1 MKKSMKK
8 LLSLVMVIAAFAA
21 LTVPA
26 LAADA
31 VVSRQGTN
39 GLVIET
45 TGSGYTDTDLFGN
58 FKNVMP
64 GDELTEN
71 ITIKNNVSGFDYV
84 KLYIRAEAHDEEG
97 NPLTYSE
104 PFENE
109 DGHDQANIEGMRD
122 ETVVTM
128 ADFLS
133 KLTMEVYLVNADGTK
148 QSIFSASPDE
158 TAQLTDNVLLGT
170 FAKGKSAKLEAVL
183 TVPAELGNEYAYRV
197 GEVDWVFTVNGFSD
211 DLMIVR
217 KVWSDASSNVHDN
230 DVVKA
235 NLICDG
241 KVVCTKEL
249 TKEHGWTET
258 FSKLRDGGIDDLNIE
273 NHTWKIEEAEVPYDY
288 TVSYSTDGNVTII
301 TNTRN
306 HHVYPDYDTDITVN
320 KKWSNDAGYKR
331 PKYAL
336 ATLYSGDKAIET
348 VRLDASNGW
357 SYSWK
362 KLPAGGNW
370 HVLESSVPAG
380 YTPVYS
386 ATGDVVTIT
395 NTARLIQ
402 TGQLNWPVPVL
413 AGLGFALGAAGAILV
428 ILGGIVLLKK
438 RKNA

>member
-8 LLSLVMVIAAFAA
+8 LLSLVMVIAALAA

-31 VVSRQGTN
+31 MVSRQGTN

-71 ITIKNNVSGFDYV
+71 ITIQNNVSGFDYV

-109 DGHDQANIEGMRD
+109 DGHDQANIDGERD

-170 FAKGKSAKLEAVL
+170 FAKGKSAKL
-183 TVPAELGNEYAYRV
+183 GNEYAYRV
-197 GEVDWVFTVNGFSD
+197 GEVDWVFTVEGFNNE
-211 DLMIVR
+211 
-217 KVWSDASSNVHDN
+217 KP
-230 DVVKA
+230 
-235 NLICDG
+235 LI
-241 KVVCTKEL
+241 
-249 TKEHGWTET
+249 
-258 FSKLRDGGIDDLNIE
+258 
-273 NHTWKIEEAEVPYDY
+273 P
-288 TVSYSTDGNVTII
+288 
-301 TNTRN
+301 
-306 HHVYPDYDTDITVN
+306 
-320 KKWSNDAGYKR
+320 
-331 PKYAL
+331 
-336 ATLYSGDKAIET
+336 
-348 VRLDASNGW
+348 
-357 SYSWK
+357 
-362 KLPAGGNW
+362 
-370 HVLESSVPAG
+370 
-380 YTPVYS
+380 
-386 ATGDVVTIT
+386 
-395 NTARLIQ
+395 
-402 TGQLNWPVPVL
+402 TGQLNWPVAVF
-413 AGLGFALGAAGAILV
+413 GALG
-428 ILGGIVLLKK
+428 VLLIAGGVVVLTKK
-438 RKNA
+438 KKHDEA

>member
-8 LLSLVMVIAAFAA
+8 LLSLVMVIAALAA

-84 KLYIRAEAHDEEG
+84 KLFIRAEAHDEEG
-97 NPLTYSE
+97 NSVTYSE

-109 DGHDQANIEGMRD
+109 DGHDQADIDGVRD

-148 QSIFSASPDE
+148 QSIFSASPDQ

-183 TVPAELGNEYAYRV
+183 TVPAGLGNEYAYRV
-197 GEVDWVFTVNGFSD
+197 GKWTGCSRSRASTTKSPLSPPVSSTGPSPCSARWV
-211 DLMIVR
+211 
-217 KVWSDASSNVHDN
+217 
-230 DVVKA
+230 
-235 NLICDG
+235 C
-241 KVVCTKEL
+241 C
-249 TKEHGWTET
+249 
-258 FSKLRDGGIDDLNIE
+258 
-273 NHTWKIEEAEVPYDY
+273 
-288 TVSYSTDGNVTII
+288 
-301 TNTRN
+301 
-306 HHVYPDYDTDITVN
+306 
-320 KKWSNDAGYKR
+320 
-331 PKYAL
+331 
-336 ATLYSGDKAIET
+336 
-348 VRLDASNGW
+348 
-357 SYSWK
+357 
-362 KLPAGGNW
+362 
-370 HVLESSVPAG
+370 
-380 YTPVYS
+380 
-386 ATGDVVTIT
+386 
-395 NTARLIQ
+395 
-402 TGQLNWPVPVL
+402 
-413 AGLGFALGAAGAILV
+413 
-428 ILGGIVLLKK
+428 
-438 RKNA
+438 

>member
-8 LLSLVMVIAAFAA
+8 LLSLVMVIAALAA

-97 NPLTYSE
+97 NLLTYSE

-109 DGHDQANIEGMRD
+109 DGHDQADIDGVRD

-148 QSIFSASPDE
+148 QSIFSASPDQ

-183 TVPAELGNEYAYRV
+183 TVPAGLGN
-197 GEVDWVFTVNGFSD
+197 VDWVFTVEGFNNE
-211 DLMIVR
+211 
-217 KVWSDASSNVHDN
+217 KP
-230 DVVKA
+230 
-235 NLICDG
+235 LI
-241 KVVCTKEL
+241 
-249 TKEHGWTET
+249 
-258 FSKLRDGGIDDLNIE
+258 
-273 NHTWKIEEAEVPYDY
+273 P
-288 TVSYSTDGNVTII
+288 
-301 TNTRN
+301 
-306 HHVYPDYDTDITVN
+306 
-320 KKWSNDAGYKR
+320 
-331 PKYAL
+331 
-336 ATLYSGDKAIET
+336 
-348 VRLDASNGW
+348 
-357 SYSWK
+357 
-362 KLPAGGNW
+362 
-370 HVLESSVPAG
+370 
-380 YTPVYS
+380 
-386 ATGDVVTIT
+386 
-395 NTARLIQ
+395 
-402 TGQLNWPVPVL
+402 TGQLNWPVAVF
-413 AGLGFALGAAGAILV
+413 GALG
-428 ILGGIVLLKK
+428 VLLIAGGVFVLTKK
-438 RKNA
+438 KKHDEA